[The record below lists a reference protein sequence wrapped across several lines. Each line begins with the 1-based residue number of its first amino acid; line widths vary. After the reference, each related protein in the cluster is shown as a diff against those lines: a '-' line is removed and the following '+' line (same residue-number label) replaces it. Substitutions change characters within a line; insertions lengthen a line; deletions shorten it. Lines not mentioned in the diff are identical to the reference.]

1 MYNDIIKRFV
11 GISKIYVLRIK
22 KEVQRCGLEFV
33 MMINYG
39 VKKHK
44 KS

>member
-1 MYNDIIKRFV
+1 MT
-11 GISKIYVLRIK
+11 ISKIYVLRIK
-22 KEVQRCGLEFV
+22 KEIQKCGLEFV

-39 VKKHK
+39 EKKHR